1 MTDMEQ
7 QMIEQAKAGDPK
19 AQYEMSLW
27 ARQMSILEPGQER
40 WSRLAAKCL
49 VDAAQA
55 GYEPAQ
61 IMVQKLMS
69 GESAESAS
77 ASETAEPAKPAEE
90 AKPVYGT
97 PAPENRFFDD
107 FGTEPQPTPAAERSV
122 YDQAEEDDYDAGEKA
137 EPAAQPEQGFMAV
150 LKKVL
155 AVLKKGGM
163 IAAAAVGGLV
173 TTIREKSKK
182 APAAGRAAEKPQE
195 SESRASRRSSGKG
208 NILDLFNDWVE
219 ENKRVALIVGGVVLA
234 VLIGLLILLLATP
247 AEEPEPEVP
256 PVVAETMV
264 PTPSP
269 TPEPFPNEATKLEIS
284 STPTLQYR
292 PGDSDASY
300 YLPASTSFT
309 VKAEVETDEGE
320 NLRQG
325 PNSYDYP
332 EVIVRIPNGTKV
344 TAYARYENDDGVV
357 WYLIN
362 SGGTWGWM
370 YGPSLS

>member
-27 ARQMSILEPGQER
+27 ARQMSILEPNQER

-69 GESAESAS
+69 GESAEPA
-77 ASETAEPAKPAEE
+77 AEPEAPVAQTAE
-90 AKPVYGT
+90 T
-97 PAPENRFFDD
+97 PTSRFFED
-107 FGTEPQPTPAAERSV
+107 FGTEVPSAADSGV
-122 YDQAEEDDYDAGEKA
+122 YDQAEEDDY
-137 EPAAQPEQGFMAV
+137 EPDEQPETPAQPEQGFMAV
-150 LKKVL
+150 VKK
-155 AVLKKGGM
+155 AGAALKKGGM
-163 IAAAAVGGLV
+163 VVVAAIGALNTTLRERSVKKPSRARKDEPEGAAQ
-173 TTIREKSKK
+173 T
-182 APAAGRAAEKPQE
+182 APA
-195 SESRASRRSSGKG
+195 RRSSGGKQTVLG
-208 NILDLFNDWVE
+208 AFNDWVE
-219 ENKRVALIVGGVVLA
+219 DNKRVAMIVGGTVAVVLV
-234 VLIGLLILLLATP
+234 VLLVILLVTP
-247 AEEPEPEVP
+247 TEEPEAEPT
-256 PVVAETMV
+256 PVVAETIA
-264 PTPSP
+264 PTPTP

-309 VKAEVETDEGE
+309 VQAEVETDDGE

-332 EVIVRIPNGTKV
+332 EVIMRIPNGTKV

-370 YGPSLS
+370 YGPSLG